1 MDNAVYALVKE
12 VNGQE
17 TSTYQKETEEESST
31 LQIEG
36 ETEVIYNFITNP
48 ISEETLPKILKEIQE
63 VIN

>member
-31 LQIEG
+31 LQTEG
-36 ETEVIYNFITNP
+36 EIEVINNLITNL
-48 ISEETLPKILKEIQE
+48 ISEKKLPIILKEI
-63 VIN
+63 